1 MSQPFPPPSG
11 SSAGSIPT
19 VSPQPVPLVA
29 PVSNGAPGAPGQPAT
44 PSSVDPSVWGDPAQ
58 APSAATPP
66 QASQAFTPVAT
77 TPAAP
82 GAPGMPLPPPNLWD
96 TVPQYSPQAA
106 SRSKDSSGTVALVLA
121 FIAIPA
127 SFILLGWAFAIAAI
141 IVAII
146 ALRRHAERGMAI
158 AAISISGALL
168 VLTVVG
174 ALLFVA
180 AAANGVRA
188 LDAMGAPQV
197 SQAAD
202 VILDEAAGFESVVD
216 SKDELRQVLELA
228 KEDANWPA
236 SVAVSGLE
244 VHPDGALHFIL
255 TNRTPGPDAGAPGAP
270 PGTGGAEHTLHLL
283 WDGASYEI
291 VEIPPGCSCHDV
303 YEAPLPA

>member
-1 MSQPFPPPSG
+1 MSQPYPFPPPAGPAANTVPSAPDG
-11 SSAGSIPT
+11 SPMPPPAVAPT
-19 VSPQPVPLVA
+19 VDPNVWAAPTAQASPAASTTA
-29 PVSNGAPGAPGQPAT
+29 PVSPASGAPGA
-44 PSSVDPSVWGDPAQ
+44 
-58 APSAATPP
+58 
-66 QASQAFTPVAT
+66 
-77 TPAAP
+77 
-82 GAPGMPLPPPNLWD
+82 PLPPPNLWD
-96 TVPQYSPQAA
+96 TVPQYSAQAA
-106 SRSKDSSGTVALVLA
+106 PRSKDSSGTVALVLA

-146 ALRRHAERGMAI
+146 ALRRHSERGMAI
-158 AAISISGALL
+158 AAISISSGLL

-202 VILDEAAGFESVVD
+202 IILDEAAGFESVVD
-216 SKDELRQVLELA
+216 SKDELKQVLELA

-255 TNRTPGPDAGAPGAP
+255 TNRTPAPGAGDSGAP
-270 PGTGGAEHTLHLL
+270 PGTGGTEHTLHLT